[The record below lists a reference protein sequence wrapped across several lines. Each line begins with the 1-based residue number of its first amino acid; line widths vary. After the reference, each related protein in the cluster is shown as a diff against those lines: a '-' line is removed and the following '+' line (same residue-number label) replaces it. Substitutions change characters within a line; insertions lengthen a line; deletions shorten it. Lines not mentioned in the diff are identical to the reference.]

1 MNITL
6 LDPKVLGLWAR
17 CVRDAQHLS
26 QDALAANASVNIRT
40 VQRFESGQPINV
52 MSRRAIAKA
61 LGYDNPDIFD
71 DPKFI
76 ESVLSFFD
84 GLKDLKQK
92 QVDDQHPDQIRVK
105 ATAIASGEK
114 AVEFADTINA
124 ASFTIDTD
132 LSEEAR
138 ELAAVFC
145 DYLRD
150 LMDVDDIAM
159 SSRLAFAKDLGEV
172 LNDLR
177 TNGASV
183 YSAIRDHQLRND
195 SWKDQSPW
203 PVKVGFL
210 VIVPADRHLEV
221 LYVPKRTRFG

>member
-6 LDPKVLGLWAR
+6 LDPKMLGFWAR

-61 LGYDNPDIFD
+61 LGYDDPDIFD

-84 GLKDLKQK
+84 NLKDVKQK
-92 QVDDQHPDQIRVK
+92 QLDNQHPDQIRVK
-105 ATAIASGEK
+105 AEIIASGED
-114 AVEFADTINA
+114 AVGFADTVNA
-124 ASFTIDTD
+124 ASFTIDAD
-132 LSEEAR
+132 LGEEAK
-138 ELAAVFC
+138 ELGAAFC

-159 SSRLAFAKDLGEV
+159 SARLAFAKDVGEM
-172 LNDLR
+172 LDDLR
-177 TNGASV
+177 SKGASV

-195 SWKDQSPW
+195 SWNDQSPW

-210 VIVPADRHLEV
+210 AVVPADRHLEV
-221 LYVPKRTRFG
+221 LYVPKRTRFA

>member
-6 LDPKVLGLWAR
+6 LAPKMLGFWAR

-61 LGYDNPDIFD
+61 LGYDDPDIFD

-84 GLKDLKQK
+84 NLKDLKQK
-92 QVDDQHPDQIRVK
+92 QLDDQHPDQIRVK
-105 ATAIASGEK
+105 ANAIASGEE
-114 AVEFADTINA
+114 AVGFADTVNA
-124 ASFTIDTD
+124 ASFTIDAD
-132 LSEEAR
+132 LSEEAK
-138 ELAAVFC
+138 ELAAAFW

-159 SSRLAFAKDLGEV
+159 SCRLALAKDVGEM

-177 TNGASV
+177 SKGASV

-195 SWKDQSPW
+195 TRKDQSSW

-210 VIVPADRHLEV
+210 AVVPADRHLEV
-221 LYVPKRTRFG
+221 LYVPKRTRFA

>member
-6 LDPKVLGLWAR
+6 LDPKMLGFWAR

-26 QDALAANASVNIRT
+26 QDALAATSSVNIRT

-52 MSRRAIAKA
+52 TSRRAIAKA
-61 LGYDNPDIFD
+61 LGYDDPDIFD
-71 DPKFI
+71 DPKFV
-76 ESVLSFFD
+76 ESVLKFFD
-84 GLKDLKQK
+84 GLTDLKQK

-105 ATAIASGEK
+105 AKIIASGED
-114 AVEFADTINA
+114 AVGFADTVNA
-124 ASFTIDTD
+124 VSFTIDAD
-132 LSEEAR
+132 LNEKAK
-138 ELAAVFC
+138 ELAAAFC

-159 SSRLAFAKDLGEV
+159 SARLAFAKDVGEM

-203 PVKVGFL
+203 PVKIGFL
-210 VIVPADRHLEV
+210 AIVPADRHLEV
-221 LYVPKRTRFG
+221 LYVPKRTPFG